1 MQSCQKSKKKIFGI
15 AKSVWRDIC
24 EENLNWKKRQTA
36 LRLTIRCDSRW
47 FWDTY
52 RFLPKGIVESMVW
65 CNDCYLSFM
74 ENMQLWP
81 SAKYFYKISLENEVN
96 LKWQNIP

>member
-52 RFLPKGIVESMVW
+52 RFLPKGIVESMLW
-65 CNDCYLSFM
+65 CSDCYLG
-74 ENMQLWP
+74 Q
-81 SAKYFYKISLENEVN
+81 
-96 LKWQNIP
+96 